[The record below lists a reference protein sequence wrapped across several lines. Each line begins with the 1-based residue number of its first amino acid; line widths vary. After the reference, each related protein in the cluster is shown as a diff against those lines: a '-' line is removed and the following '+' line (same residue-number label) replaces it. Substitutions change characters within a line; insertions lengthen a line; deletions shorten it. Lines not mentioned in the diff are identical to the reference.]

1 MKVAETK
8 QHTQCLT
15 VSTLSSNVELRRT
28 SSRGALV
35 TDGLGEVFFFFG
47 TRSSAGVSSEGFFT
61 LYDPFLPGLGF
72 RLGLHAT
79 PLLSASPSMRL
90 TDEAQTC

>member
-61 LYDPFLPGLGF
+61 LYDPFLAGLA
-72 RLGLHAT
+72 LCSGLQAT
-79 PLLSASPSMRL
+79 PLMSASPSMRL